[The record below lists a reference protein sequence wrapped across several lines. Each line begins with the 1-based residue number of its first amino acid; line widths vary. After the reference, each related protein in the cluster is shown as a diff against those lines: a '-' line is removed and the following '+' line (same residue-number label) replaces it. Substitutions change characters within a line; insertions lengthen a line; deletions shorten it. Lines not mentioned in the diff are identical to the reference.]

1 MSDERILL
9 SVTGWDPDIWVR
21 ELNRHAPGREIVLEP
36 DGADDPTIRYA
47 VVWKQPEGLLSSLPN
62 LKAIFSLG
70 AGVDHVFK
78 DTTLPDVPIA
88 RIVSPDLTA
97 RMSEYVVWQVLDHHR
112 FGPLYRSQQDSRVWN
127 ELRDQASAD
136 EITVGI
142 MGLGELGRDAAEK
155 LGTLGFNVTG
165 WSRRPQ
171 RVEGVTCYAGQDG
184 FGDFLASANIF
195 VVLLPLTDGTRG
207 ILNIDTFRRMTR
219 RDHFGAPVLIN
230 AGRGGLQVESDILAA
245 LDEGLLSAISL
256 DVFETEP
263 LPEESPLWAHPK
275 VIVTPHA
282 AAASIPS
289 KLAGPIVEQMKA
301 CDRGEPLTNLVDRSS
316 GY

>member
-1 MSDERILL
+1 MRR
-9 SVTGWDPDIWVR
+9 G
-21 ELNRHAPGREIVLEP
+21 N
-36 DGADDPTIRYA
+36 
-47 VVWKQPEGLLSSLPN
+47 
-62 LKAIFSLG
+62 
-70 AGVDHVFK
+70 
-78 DTTLPDVPIA
+78 
-88 RIVSPDLTA
+88 
-97 RMSEYVVWQVLDHHR
+97 
-112 FGPLYRSQQDSRVWN
+112 
-127 ELRDQASAD
+127 
-136 EITVGI
+136 
-142 MGLGELGRDAAEK
+142 
-155 LGTLGFNVTG
+155 
-165 WSRRPQ
+165 RPQ
-171 RVEGVTCYAGQDG
+171 PTNR
-184 FGDFLASANIF
+184 
-195 VVLLPLTDGTRG
+195 LL
-207 ILNIDTFRRMTR
+207 TR
-219 RDHFGAPVLIN
+219 RVHFGAPVLIN